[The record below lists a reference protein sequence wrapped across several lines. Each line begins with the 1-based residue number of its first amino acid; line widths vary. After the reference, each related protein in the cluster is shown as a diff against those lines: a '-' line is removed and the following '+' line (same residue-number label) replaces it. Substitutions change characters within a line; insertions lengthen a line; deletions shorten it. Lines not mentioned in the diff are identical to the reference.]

1 MDYIQITKDNIEK
14 EHICCAMSG
23 KQSVMKKEW
32 LKQRFAE
39 GLVFY
44 RSTERGKCFIEY
56 IPAENAWVPIQAD
69 GYVYIDCLWVSGS
82 LKGHG
87 YANELL
93 QQCVQDA
100 KGRGEKG
107 CAFYPQKDEN
117 ANSSPTLNLWHIKG
131 LLSQTHRNVEST

>member
-56 IPAENAWVPIQAD
+56 IPAENAWRSEERRV
-69 GYVYIDCLWVSGS
+69 GKECRSRW
-82 LKGHG
+82 
-87 YANELL
+87 
-93 QQCVQDA
+93 
-100 KGRGEKG
+100 
-107 CAFYPQKDEN
+107 
-117 ANSSPTLNLWHIKG
+117 SPYH
-131 LLSQTHRNVEST
+131 

>member
-56 IPAENAWVPIQAD
+56 IPAENAWSRFRRTDMFISIVCGYPVP
-69 GYVYIDCLWVSGS
+69 
-82 LKGHG
+82 
-87 YANELL
+87 
-93 QQCVQDA
+93 
-100 KGRGEKG
+100 
-107 CAFYPQKDEN
+107 
-117 ANSSPTLNLWHIKG
+117 
-131 LLSQTHRNVEST
+131 